1 MAVITISRQFGAGG
15 LTLGKMISEKLNYT
29 LYDNE
34 IIQLLA
40 KKAKVSP
47 EWVTS
52 MEKEAG
58 GLLQKLINSLVSKS
72 LVDRILDSDRGYI
85 DEEIYVDLLRKIIT
99 KIADKGNAVIIE
111 RGGQY
116 VLKGRDDVK
125 SILLVAEKMDR
136 YKFIEAHY
144 KTTYKKA
151 MQAVNADDKKRASL
165 YRKVGKEDFD
175 EPRLYHMVFNTGK
188 LDLDLVCDM
197 VCDLALGVES

>member
-15 LTLGKMISEKLNYT
+15 LTLGKMISERLNYT

-34 IIQLLA
+34 IIQLIA
-40 KKAKVSP
+40 QKAKVSP

-58 GLLQKLINSLVSKS
+58 GKWLKVISGLVSKS
-72 LVDRILDSDRGYI
+72 LVDRILDGQRGYI
-85 DEEIYVDLLRKIIT
+85 DEEIYVDILREIII
-99 KIADKGNAVIIE
+99 KLADKGNAVIIE

-136 YKFIEAHY
+136 YKFIEEHY
-144 KTTYKKA
+144 KTTFKRA
-151 MQAVNADDKKRASL
+151 MQAVNTDDKRRASL

-175 EPRLYHMVFNTGK
+175 EPGLYHMVFNTSK
-188 LDLDLVCDM
+188 VDLGMVCDL
-197 VCDLALGVES
+197 VCDLALAVKS

>member
-15 LTLGKMISEKLNYT
+15 LTLGKMISRKLGYT

-34 IIQLLA
+34 IIQLLS
-40 KKAKVSP
+40 KKAKISP

-58 GLLQKLINSLVSKS
+58 GMLQKLITGLVSKS
-72 LVDRILDSDRGYI
+72 LVDRILDDDRGYI
-85 DEEIYVDLLRKIIT
+85 DEEIYVDLLREIII
-99 KIADKGNAVIIE
+99 KIANKGNAVIIE

-116 VLKGRDDVK
+116 VLKGREDVI
-125 SILLVAEKMDR
+125 SILLVAEKLDR
-136 YKFIEAHY
+136 YKFIEEHY

-151 MQAVNADDKKRASL
+151 MQTVNADDRKRLSL

-175 EPRLYHMVFNTGK
+175 EPRLYHLVFNTGK
-188 LDLDLVCDM
+188 VELEMVCDL
-197 VCDLALGVES
+197 VCDLALAVKS

>member
-34 IIQLLA
+34 IIQLLS

-47 EWVTS
+47 EWITS

-58 GLLQKLINSLVSKS
+58 GLLQKLITGLVSKS
-72 LVDRILDSDRGYI
+72 LVDRVLDNDRGYI
-85 DEEIYVDLLRKIIT
+85 DEEIYVDLLREIIT
-99 KIADKGNAVIIE
+99 KIANKGNAVIIE

-116 VLKGRDDVK
+116 VLKGREDVK
-125 SILLVAEKMDR
+125 CILLVAEKTDR
-136 YKFIEAHY
+136 YKFIEDHY

-151 MQAVNADDKKRASL
+151 MQAVNTDDKKRTSL

-188 LDLDLVCDM
+188 VDLKMACDI
-197 VCDLALGVES
+197 VCDLALGVKS